1 MNTSKF
7 PSTPILV
14 VDDEEQFLYSISI
27 TFKAHGITN
36 IQTCSRGDAARM
48 HIMSMAYSVIL
59 LDINLPDCNGLEL
72 LEFVLERSPDT
83 PVIMITALNQAHT
96 AVDCIKK
103 GAIDYLVKPLDTERL
118 VACVKNALARKDL
131 TCENEALKGYLLG
144 NTLQRPDVFK
154 KIVTGNKKMNALF
167 QYIEAIAGTPF
178 PVLITGETG
187 VGKELIAQAIH
198 DLSGRKGLFVPVNV
212 GGIDDTTFSDTL
224 FGHVKGAYT
233 GADSVRQ
240 GIIERAANG
249 TLFLDE
255 IGDLTKVSQ
264 IKLLR
269 VLQNRD
275 YLPLGSDIAKLAT
288 VRLVVATNK
297 DISELADPAVFR
309 SDLYHRLRTHH
320 IAIPPLRERMDD
332 ISLLVNY
339 FLQEAADVLGKS
351 KPDAPPELISLLSSY
366 DFPGNVRE
374 LRALVFDTV
383 AIEQSKM
390 ISLDVFRSRIPVS
403 DSVKQRR
410 AVVLSQSCQAPGGFG
425 DTLPT
430 IKCATQAL
438 IAEALARSNGNQNA
452 AAKLLGITPQALSRR
467 LKHMNSKKTVSD

>member
-1 MNTSKF
+1 MNITKF
-7 PSTPILV
+7 PLKPVLV
-14 VDDEEQFLYSISI
+14 VDDEEQFLYSMSI
-27 TFKAHGITN
+27 TFKACGITN
-36 IQTCSRGDAARM
+36 IQTCHSGSAARE
-48 HIMSMAYSVIL
+48 HIVSKNNSVIL
-59 LDINLPDCNGLEL
+59 LDINLPDCSGLEL
-72 LEFVLERSPDT
+72 LDFVLEKSPDT

-103 GAIDYLVKPLDTERL
+103 GAIDYLVKPLDTDRL
-118 VACVKNALARKDL
+118 VACVKNALAQKDL

-144 NTLQRPDVFK
+144 NRLQHPDVFK

-309 SDLYHRLRTHH
+309 SDLFHRLRTHH

-332 ISLLVNY
+332 IVPLVNC
-339 FLQEAADVLGKS
+339 FLQEAADVLGKR
-351 KPDAPPELISLLSSY
+351 KPEVPSGLFPLLSSY

-374 LRALVFDTV
+374 LRSMIFDAVT
-383 AIEQSKM
+383 IEQSNM
-390 ISLDVFRSRIPVS
+390 ISLDIFRSRIPVS
-403 DSVKQRR
+403 YGVKQNEPV
-410 AVVLSQSCQAPGGFG
+410 AQIQSTQAPGDLG
-425 DTLPT
+425 DKLPT
-430 IKCATQAL
+430 IKSATQAL
-438 IAEALARSNGNQNA
+438 IAEALVRSNGNQNA

-467 LKHMNSKKTVSD
+467 LKYINSKKNVSD

>member
-1 MNTSKF
+1 MNVTKF
-7 PSTPILV
+7 PSKPILI
-14 VDDEEQFLYSISI
+14 VDDEEQILYSMAI

-36 IQTCSRGDAARM
+36 IQTCGTGSAARE
-48 HIMSMAYSVIL
+48 HIVSMNNSVIL
-59 LDINLPDCNGLEL
+59 LDINLPDCSGLEL
-72 LEFVLERSPDT
+72 LDFVLEKSPDT

-103 GAIDYLVKPLDTERL
+103 GAIDYLVKPLDTDRL
-118 VACVKNALARKDL
+118 VACVKNTLAQKDL

-144 NTLQRPDVFK
+144 NTLQHPDVFK
-154 KIVTGNKKMNALF
+154 KIVTANKKMNALF
-167 QYIEAIAGTPF
+167 QYCEAIAGTPF

-212 GGIDDTTFSDTL
+212 GGIDETTFSDTL

-233 GADSVRQ
+233 GADTVRQ

-275 YLPLGSDIAKLAT
+275 YLPLGSDVAKLAT

-297 DISELADPAVFR
+297 NINELADPAIFR
-309 SDLYHRLRTHH
+309 SDLFHRLRTHH
-320 IAIPPLRERMDD
+320 IALPPLRERMDD
-332 ISLLVNY
+332 IVPLVNY
-339 FLQEAADVLGKS
+339 FLQEAADVLGKR
-351 KPDAPPELISLLSSY
+351 KPKVPPELFSLLSSY

-374 LRALVFDTV
+374 LRAMIFDAVT
-383 AIEQSKM
+383 IEQSSVV
-390 ISLDVFRSRIPVS
+390 SLDIFRSRVPVS
-403 DSVKQRR
+403 HCVKQNES
-410 AVVLSQSCQAPGGFG
+410 VVLSQNTLTPGDFG

-430 IKCATQAL
+430 IKNATQAL
-438 IAEALARSNGNQNA
+438 IAEAMVRSNGNQNA

-467 LKHMNSKKTVSD
+467 LKYLNNKKKVSE